1 MRKVMIFLPLA
12 LALGAAGA
20 ASSQPSLAQS
30 RLDLLQQRDAQATAE
45 AMAARNRDIALT
57 NELSRLDARIQ
68 SDQAVANL
76 QASRATPTVP
86 IVVLGPHA
94 KPPVVDV
101 SKLASIPDAALA
113 RSNAAVRAAADNR
126 R

>member
-1 MRKVMIFLPLA
+1 MRKVLILLPLSF
-12 LALGAAGA
+12 ALGTAGG
-20 ASSQPSLAQS
+20 ASAQPSLAQT
-30 RLDLLQQRDAQATAE
+30 RLDLFQQRDAQATAE
-45 AMAARNRDIALT
+45 AMAARNRDIAVT

-68 SDQAVANL
+68 SDQALANL
-76 QASRATPTVP
+76 RAGGATPTVP
-86 IVVLGPHA
+86 TVVLGPHA

-113 RSNAAVRAAADNR
+113 KSNAAVRAAADNR